1 MRTLLVA
8 AFVAAFAA
16 EMLVA
21 WGQVTFRSGVE
32 VVRLDVSVTRG
43 GRPVTG
49 LTADDF
55 DVRDAGVPQHMDGV
69 LVEKLPL
76 SVVLV
81 LDMSWSVDGTV
92 LRHLVEAAQTLAAAI
107 RPADRAALITF
118 SKGVT
123 VRVPL
128 TTDVS
133 TIRSALASLAVEENH
148 TALRDAVSTA
158 LRLVVG
164 HETRPLVMAF
174 TDGCDNSSRISESDV
189 LDTARRIR
197 VVMHAIMLGD
207 CGRSGAASPGR
218 PNGTGRAELDRLAF
232 LQSVVGSTGGRLWL
246 LESTSSRQL
255 PQSFTRALDEMRAR
269 YVLTYYPQG
278 VARDGWHELKVRLK
292 RGRADIKARSG
303 YFVPPRE

>member
-32 VVRLDVSVTRG
+32 GVRLDVSVTRG

-128 TTDVS
+128 TTEVS
-133 TIRSALASLAVEENH
+133 TIRSAL
-148 TALRDAVSTA
+148 
-158 LRLVVG
+158 
-164 HETRPLVMAF
+164 
-174 TDGCDNSSRISESDV
+174 
-189 LDTARRIR
+189 
-197 VVMHAIMLGD
+197 
-207 CGRSGAASPGR
+207 
-218 PNGTGRAELDRLAF
+218 
-232 LQSVVGSTGGRLWL
+232 
-246 LESTSSRQL
+246 
-255 PQSFTRALDEMRAR
+255 
-269 YVLTYYPQG
+269 
-278 VARDGWHELKVRLK
+278 
-292 RGRADIKARSG
+292 
-303 YFVPPRE
+303 